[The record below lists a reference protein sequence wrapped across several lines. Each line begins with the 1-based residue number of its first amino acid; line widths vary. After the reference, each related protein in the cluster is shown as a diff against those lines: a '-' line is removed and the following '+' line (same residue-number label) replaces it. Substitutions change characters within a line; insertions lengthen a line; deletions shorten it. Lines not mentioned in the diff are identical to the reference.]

1 MCQELMFYCQVTQ
14 ELEQK
19 EEIERNKENEFPA
32 RSMEN
37 PVGSERE

>member
-1 MCQELMFYCQVTQ
+1 MCQELMFYCQVMQ

-19 EEIERNKENEFPA
+19 EENERNKENEFPA

-37 PVGSERE
+37 PVSSECE

>member
-1 MCQELMFYCQVTQ
+1 MCQELMFYCQVMQ

-37 PVGSERE
+37 PVSGQCE

>member
-1 MCQELMFYCQVTQ
+1 MCQELMFYYQVMQ

-37 PVGSERE
+37 TVSSERE